1 LGIKIRPLVVV
12 GDFKMKRVKGIS
24 LGEVLDR
31 ELKDDEIRL
40 GFEERR
46 FYLDIARLVSDLR
59 AKAGISQGAL
69 AKTAGV
75 TQPLIAR
82 LEKGDQRRTPT
93 FDMIYKVLKALG
105 YQLEIRVKPELKKR
119 AA

>member
-1 LGIKIRPLVVV
+1 
-12 GDFKMKRVKGIS
+12 MKKKKGIS
-24 LGEVLDR
+24 LSEVLVR
-31 ELKDDEIRL
+31 QLKDSEVQF

-46 FYLDIARLVSDLR
+46 FYLQIAHLVADLR
-59 AKAGISQGAL
+59 AKTGMSQTEL
-69 AKTAGV
+69 AEAAGV

-93 FDMIYKVLKALG
+93 FDLIYRVLKALG
-105 YQLEIRVKPELKKR
+105 YQLRISVHREKK